1 MKQNIPNPIMQNLS
15 CLLCLKCGAN
25 NWQESPTSLI
35 CEACNNQYP
44 ILNNGKVLTV
54 NEHINQANW
63 EDVSEGFNL
72 LKGNERPIKI
82 NKLGGPRINQLRTKL
97 NVTGLAVNL
106 GSGQDNYSDFIN
118 LDLGEYQPVHVV
130 ADFTEI
136 PLTEA
141 SIELVAC
148 NSVLEHIYEY
158 ELVINEISR
167 IVKKGG
173 YLYLSVP
180 LMSIRHHKYDYHR
193 WTSVGLGK
201 LVESNFTI
209 VESGACRGVAY
220 SVISFV
226 EALLTYKIH
235 NKTML
240 WASRKLWRGLSF
252 PLLLIKD
259 EANEEYQAMANTI
272 YVIAVRK

>member
-82 NKLGGPRINQLRTKL
+82 DKLGGPRINQLRTKL

-106 GSGQDNYSDFIN
+106 GSGQDNYLDFIN
-118 LDLGEYQPVHVV
+118 LDLGEYEPVHVV
-130 ADFTEI
+130 ADFTKI